1 MKEMALE
8 IKLNDS
14 QIRTRLKEDLYLK
27 EHLYNPVSV
36 FIFNTSGRLMLQQRS
51 FTKSHSAGLWSN
63 TCCCHPHIDETVY
76 TAAQRGLLDEMGFK
90 CTFSHHFKIKI
101 VSDDKDKDQE
111 IKDPHSD
118 IFIGYSNQLPLINP
132 MEAAAYR
139 LMTINE
145 IREDLTEFPE
155 KYSSWFKFT
164 FPVVEDIYIHKY
176 NQSKLPS

>member
-63 TCCCHPHIDETVY
+63 TCCSHPHMDETAY

-101 VSDDKDKDQE
+101 SAKEKDQE
-111 IKDPHSD
+111 IKDPLSD
-118 IFIGYSNQLPLINP
+118 IFIGYSNQLPSINP
-132 MEAAAYR
+132 MEATAYR
-139 LMTINE
+139 LMTIDE
-145 IREDLTEFPE
+145 IREDITEFPE
-155 KYSSWFKFT
+155 KYTSWFRFT
-164 FPVVEDIYIHKY
+164 FPVIEDIFMNEYS
-176 NQSKLPS
+176 QSKLPS